1 MQKFRKNILTRGI
14 KWSIT
19 NEHGIEEFV
28 EIQLLFV
35 FSFDILGGYG
45 MKDINHEMMLDLLKD
60 AEECVRQ
67 MNDILAWNGLS
78 KEDRMFYLGR
88 KTNNEY
94 MAQLIREIVLG
105 DYKDEAEI
113 VKKLNICYALANE
126 DVQKMKAWF
135 SKELEID
142 EEE

>member
-1 MQKFRKNILTRGI
+1 
-14 KWSIT
+14 
-19 NEHGIEEFV
+19 
-28 EIQLLFV
+28 
-35 FSFDILGGYG
+35 

-67 MNDILAWNGLS
+67 VNDILSWNGLS

-105 DYKDEAEI
+105 EYSDEADRAR
-113 VKKLNICYALANE
+113 KLNICYALATE
-126 DVQKMKAWF
+126 DVRKMKARF

>member
-1 MQKFRKNILTRGI
+1 
-14 KWSIT
+14 
-19 NEHGIEEFV
+19 
-28 EIQLLFV
+28 
-35 FSFDILGGYG
+35 

-67 MNDILAWNGLS
+67 VNDILAWNGLS

-105 DYKDEAEI
+105 EYKDEADRAR
-113 VKKLNICYALANE
+113 KLNICYGLATE
-126 DVQKMKAWF
+126 DVRKMKARF
-135 SKELEID
+135 SKELELDD
-142 EEE
+142 EGEE

>member
-1 MQKFRKNILTRGI
+1 
-14 KWSIT
+14 
-19 NEHGIEEFV
+19 
-28 EIQLLFV
+28 
-35 FSFDILGGYG
+35 
-45 MKDINHEMMLDLLKD
+45 MKDIDHEMMLDLLKH

-67 MNDILAWNGLS
+67 VNDILAWNGLS

-105 DYKDEAEI
+105 DYKDEAERA
-113 VKKLNICYALANE
+113 KKLNICYALATE
-126 DVQKMKAWF
+126 DVQKMKARF

-142 EEE
+142 DEED

>member
-1 MQKFRKNILTRGI
+1 
-14 KWSIT
+14 
-19 NEHGIEEFV
+19 
-28 EIQLLFV
+28 
-35 FSFDILGGYG
+35 

-67 MNDILAWNGLS
+67 VNDILAWNGLS

-105 DYKDEAEI
+105 DYKDEAERA
-113 VKKLNICYALANE
+113 KKLNICYALATE
-126 DVQKMKAWF
+126 DVRKMKARF
-135 SKELEID
+135 SKELELDD